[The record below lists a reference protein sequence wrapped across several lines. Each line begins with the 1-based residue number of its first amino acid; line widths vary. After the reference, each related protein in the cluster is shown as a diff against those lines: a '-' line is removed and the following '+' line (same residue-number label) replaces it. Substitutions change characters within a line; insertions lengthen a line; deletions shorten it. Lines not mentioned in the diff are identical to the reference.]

1 MVPRPA
7 RRRPEMEW
15 WTKVLAA
22 GELKRVAR
30 APAQTNSIL
39 REDCCPSE
47 REGALQSLLMEEGRS
62 VGKVWE
68 EEGRSLR
75 EHRWDGQK
83 CVDPTQ
89 KGRLLTVSADGD
101 DFRGQG

>member
-47 REGALQSLLMEEGRS
+47 REEGRS

-75 EHRWDGQK
+75 EHSWDGQK

-89 KGRLLTVSADGD
+89 KGRLLLTVSADGD